1 MWLLW
6 DFEYT
11 IFPEPVFLN
20 RLAAPR
26 LVLIFGMVI
35 NSLSV
40 TFLRIHQNISI
51 HRPSFIKIDGA
62 SSSYFRV
69 SAGIKFGV
77 ISVYF
82 ILAETLTLA
91 PLRNLFQRSHYRSR
105 FYIC

>member
-1 MWLLW
+1 MWLPW

-11 IFPEPVFLN
+11 NFPEPVFLN

-35 NSLSV
+35 NP
-40 TFLRIHQNISI
+40 FFQNMNI

-69 SAGIKFGV
+69 SARIKSGV

-82 ILAETLTLA
+82 ILADILALT

-105 FYIC
+105 FFIG